1 MDSIQDA
8 ASRIAAALAP
18 TAPAPSARW
27 RWGTVDAVNNDGTV
41 DVIIAGT
48 TVEDVSVAANV
59 HVAAGSR
66 VRVAY
71 LGTDAI
77 VDASFSV
84 DEYPLASLGGTGTN
98 QFYAHNGCATLM
110 SSGTTPSAQWGTA
123 SVCTIP
129 AGFRPAMG
137 LYFPVAKDGAAQ
149 SSTYLQ
155 IGTDGAV
162 TIQNAGGTQSAATYR
177 VTATWAYAGGA
188 SIQRAAGGEW

>member
-1 MDSIQDA
+1 MASIEDA

-59 HVAAGSR
+59 HVATSSR
-66 VRVAY
+66 VRISY
-71 LGTDAI
+71 LNTDAI
-77 VDASFSV
+77 VDASLTA
-84 DEYPLASLGGTGTN
+84 DEYPLDTLGGTGTN

-129 AGFRPAMG
+129 AGYRPKTT
-137 LYFPVAKDGAAQ
+137 LYFPMAKTGAATSDSYMQ
-149 SSTYLQ
+149 VGSD
-155 IGTDGAV
+155 GTV
-162 TIQNAGGTQSAATYR
+162 TIQNWGGTQAEREYR
-177 VTATWAYAGGA
+177 CTATWAY
-188 SIQRAAGGEW
+188 

>member
-8 ASRIAAALAP
+8 ASCIAAALAS

-27 RWGTVDAVNNDGTV
+27 RWGTVDAVNSDGTV

-84 DEYPLASLGGTGTN
+84 DEYPLASLSGTGTN

-110 SSGTTPSAQWGTA
+110 SSGTTPSAQWDTQ

-129 AGFRPAMG
+129 SGYRPKTT
-137 LYFPVAKDGAAQ
+137 LYFPMAKTGAAISDSYVQ
-149 SSTYLQ
+149 VD
-155 IGTDGAV
+155 TDGSV
-162 TIQNAGGTQSAATYR
+162 TIQNWGGTQAAREYR
-177 VTATWAYAGGA
+177 ATCTWAY
-188 SIQRAAGGEW
+188 

>member
-1 MDSIQDA
+1 M
-8 ASRIAAALAP
+8 
-18 TAPAPSARW
+18 
-27 RWGTVDAVNNDGTV
+27 DAVNNDGTV

-66 VRVAY
+66 VRISY
-71 LGTDAI
+71 LNTDAI

-84 DEYPLASLGGTGTN
+84 DEYQLDTLGGTGTN

-110 SSGTTPSAQWGTA
+110 SSGTTTSAQWGTA

-129 AGFRPAMG
+129 AGYRPAMG
-137 LYFPVAKDGAAQ
+137 LYFPVEKDGAAQ

>member
-1 MDSIQDA
+1 MASIEDA

-48 TVEDVSVAANV
+48 TVEDVSVAASV

-66 VRVAY
+66 VRVSY

-84 DEYPLASLGGTGTN
+84 DEYPLANISSQGGDKQA
-98 QFYAHNGCATLM
+98 QFYAHNGTATLIC
-110 SSGTTPSAQWGTA
+110 GNDTTPSGTWGSKTL
-123 SVCTIP
+123 CTIP
-129 AGFRPAMG
+129 AGYRPKMG
-137 LYFPVAKDGAAQ
+137 LYFPVAKTGSTQSDSYIIVSSVDGVV
-149 SSTYLQ
+149 TLQ
-155 IGTDGAV
+155 
-162 TIQNAGGTQSAATYR
+162 NWGGTQSSVSYVA
-177 VTATWAYAGGA
+177 TATWAY
-188 SIQRAAGGEW
+188 

>member
-1 MDSIQDA
+1 MASIEDA

-59 HVAAGSR
+59 HVATGSR
-66 VRVAY
+66 VRISY
-71 LGTDAI
+71 LNTDAI
-77 VDASFSV
+77 VDASLSA

-98 QFYAHNGCATLM
+98 QFYAHNSCATLM

-129 AGFRPAMG
+129 TGYRPKMG
-137 LYFPVAKDGAAQ
+137 LYFPVAKDGATV
-149 SSTYLQ
+149 SDTY
-155 IGTDGAV
+155 IIIATDGTV
-162 TIQNAGGTQSAATYR
+162 TIQNAGGTQAARTYR
-177 VTATWAYAGGA
+177 VTATWAY
-188 SIQRAAGGEW
+188 

>member
-18 TAPAPSARW
+18 TTPAPSARW
-27 RWGTVDAVNNDGTV
+27 RWGTVDAVNSDGTV

-59 HVAAGSR
+59 HVATGSR
-66 VRVAY
+66 VRISY
-71 LGTDAI
+71 LNTDAI
-77 VDASFSV
+77 VDVSLSA

-98 QFYAHNGCATLM
+98 QFYAHNSCATLM

-129 AGFRPAMG
+129 AGYRPKMG
-137 LYFPVAKDGAAQ
+137 LYFPVAKDGAIV
-149 SSTYLQ
+149 SDTY
-155 IGTDGAV
+155 IIIATDGTV
-162 TIQNAGGTQSAATYR
+162 TIQNAGGTQAARTYR
-177 VTATWAYAGGA
+177 VTATWAY
-188 SIQRAAGGEW
+188 

>member
-1 MDSIQDA
+1 MASIEDA

-48 TVEDVSVAANV
+48 TVEDVNVAANV

-66 VRVAY
+66 VRVSY
-71 LGTDAI
+71 LNTDAI
-77 VDASFSV
+77 VDVSLSA

-98 QFYAHNGCATLM
+98 QFYAHNGCATLV
-110 SSGTTPSAQWGTA
+110 SAGTTPSAQWGTA

-129 AGFRPAMG
+129 AGYRPKMA
-137 LYFPVAKDGAAQ
+137 LYFPLAKTGAIV
-149 SSTYLQ
+149 SDTYLL
-155 IGTDGAV
+155 IGTDGACSL
-162 TIQNAGGTQSAATYR
+162 QNWGGTQAAREYR
-177 VTATWAYAGGA
+177 VTATWAY
-188 SIQRAAGGEW
+188 